1 MKKVFLLLSLVLSV
15 YSIKAQQIKISQ
27 LPTMIG
33 DPSGGYVPI
42 VKGGLTQ
49 KIDARFLG
57 YNRIDSVSISIGSG
71 VDTFNYWK
79 NGLIVFSNTYS
90 PSGGGGGG
98 GGALSTLS
106 DVTITSLSNNQAL
119 VFNSGKWRNTIL
131 TTTIVNEGT
140 NQYWTNGRFDTR
152 FATKT
157 TDSLTQGTTN
167 KYYSNS
173 LARTALSVSN
183 PVLTYNNTTGVF
195 GIQQATGTQSG
206 YLTAIDWNNFNTK
219 FNTPTGTASQ
229 YIRGDG
235 VLATFPTLTT
245 TLSALNDVNVAFVAD
260 GQLLKF
266 NNSTGKWSNFTPNY
280 LTGITSSTVISALGY
295 TPFNANGLVTQ
306 YVRGNGTFA
315 TTDTSM
321 IPNFS
326 TKVRG
331 LITAGSGINI
341 TNGIISNTIT
351 DLGQLINS
359 PGYITGISG
368 SQVINALGYTP
379 ANNAT
384 TLTINGVSFDLSQN
398 RSWTIAGAFAALTDV
413 NLTSTTDGQLIK
425 YNSSSGKWINFTP
438 NYLTSVDTGLI
449 TGFSS
454 KVRSLFSAG
463 SGLSYNSNTGVFTN
477 TITNTNQLIN
487 GAGFITSINSGQI
500 ITALGYTPLNPS
512 TTITING
519 IANDLTSSRVYNLSI
534 SGMSDVNITS
544 PSNNQLLKYDIASS
558 KWINF
563 TPTYLTSI
571 NSSQITTALGYTPV
585 NPNGTTSQY
594 IRGDGSIV
602 NFPTLTTTYSALTD
616 VNLSSLSDGQLVKW
630 NNSTSK
636 WINFTPNYLTNINTS
651 QVTTALGFTPVN
663 PNGTNLQYI
672 KGDGTFGSFM
682 FNNLTD
688 ITVSSPSNNQL
699 MRYNTGTSKWV
710 NFTPNYFSPPDTL
723 TYLATKTNIVKD
735 TVIGFQI
742 GDGGT
747 FTPSN
752 GTTTYSNPLL
762 VAAQIVN
769 VFKGDTV
776 LPTFAVTG
784 GGPYVSFDN
793 TTGILTLHNT
803 TFKTG
808 QAVTVQYAFGSGV
821 VPGGGGGGGGAVS
834 SVFGRTG
841 AIVAQ
846 LGDYSSFYYQIPT
859 GTTGQYIRGD
869 GSFATFPTL
878 ATVAT
883 TGNYTDLTNK
893 PIIPTNNNQLTNG
906 AGYLTGITGSQVITA
921 LGYTPFNPTGNTS
934 QYVRGD
940 GTLATSDTTMI
951 PSFFAKVR
959 SEFSAGS
966 GISIANGIISN
977 TITNTNQLTNGA
989 GFLTSINSSQ
999 ITTALGYTPANNAT
1013 TITINGTVFDL
1024 SANRTYNLAV
1034 SNLTDV
1040 NITTITDG
1048 QLLKWNNSTSKWV
1061 NFTPNYLTSVD
1072 TTNISNFSVKVR
1084 SLFSAGSGI
1093 SISGGVIT
1101 NLITNTNQLTNGAGF
1116 ITGNQTITLSSDIT
1130 GSGTTAI
1137 TATIGNNKV
1146 TYAKFQQVGAL
1157 KMLGNTTGSTANVG
1171 EIGLGTGL
1179 NFSGGNLINTI
1190 TNTNQLVNGAGF
1202 YAPTDTVNTLATKW
1216 FVTHNPDTLHVFGYG
1231 TGVRAISTSLAGDT
1245 LKFKTFVNSATTVW
1259 SYNSDSSLTVSCIM
1273 TPTQSLQ
1280 ATSTINWSL
1289 VGDQTTPPDNAVYG
1303 KIGGSKGW
1311 FPLAQFPIT
1320 SGTTNGLFDWH
1331 EKNKIDSIITVI
1343 NAGSTFD
1350 STLYSAPTLDT
1361 LFAKRWNFVAGIN
1374 MIISNTGSTQA
1385 LNQYTIS
1392 ADTTSGT
1399 GKLATQGYVTRT
1411 EGQPITPTTLTDGAT
1426 ITWNTNNGRNASITL
1441 GGTGRT
1447 LTITNPVAGT
1457 RYTLK
1462 IVQDATGGRTIT
1474 TWPSGTKWVGGT
1486 APTLTSSANGI
1497 DIISLYYDGTNYFGS
1512 AQLAFN

>member
-425 YNSSSGKWINFTP
+425 YNSSSG
-438 NYLTSVDTGLI
+438 
-449 TGFSS
+449 
-454 KVRSLFSAG
+454 
-463 SGLSYNSNTGVFTN
+463 
-477 TITNTNQLIN
+477 
-487 GAGFITSINSGQI
+487 
-500 ITALGYTPLNPS
+500 
-512 TTITING
+512 
-519 IANDLTSSRVYNLSI
+519 
-534 SGMSDVNITS
+534 
-544 PSNNQLLKYDIASS
+544 
-558 KWINF
+558 
-563 TPTYLTSI
+563 
-571 NSSQITTALGYTPV
+571 
-585 NPNGTTSQY
+585 
-594 IRGDGSIV
+594 
-602 NFPTLTTTYSALTD
+602 
-616 VNLSSLSDGQLVKW
+616 
-630 NNSTSK
+630 K